1 MNTRFVTFVVMM
13 AILGNVL
20 SFVPIGLTRV
30 GQVGFDLSLVPTFI
44 VAFYGGPILGL
55 ITGFAGGITAGI
67 QFGPLGWLSWLGLL
81 GLPLG
86 KALTGLASGL
96 IFKGLKING
105 RKNPSLLTP
114 FGVLV
119 GYVPEFIFTVAFFL
133 GLVPLILGWTLEMSY
148 GILIPIAIKAWME
161 MVIMSVLMGALVGN
175 SGFNGFM
182 STFFNSRKA
191 K

>member
-1 MNTRFVTFVVMM
+1 MNTRFVMFVVMM

-30 GQVGFDLSLVPTFI
+30 GQVGFDLSLIPTFI

-67 QFGPLGWLSWLGLL
+67 QFGPLGMLSWLGLI
-81 GLPLG
+81 GLPVG
-86 KALTGLASGL
+86 KALTGFTSGI
-96 IFKGLKING
+96 IFKGLRMNG
-105 RKNPSLLTP
+105 RKNPSLLAP

-119 GYVPEFIFTVAFFL
+119 GYIPEFIFTVVFFL
-133 GLVPLILGWTLEMSY
+133 ALVPSVIGTPVEVSY

-182 STFFNSRKA
+182 STFFNSHKA